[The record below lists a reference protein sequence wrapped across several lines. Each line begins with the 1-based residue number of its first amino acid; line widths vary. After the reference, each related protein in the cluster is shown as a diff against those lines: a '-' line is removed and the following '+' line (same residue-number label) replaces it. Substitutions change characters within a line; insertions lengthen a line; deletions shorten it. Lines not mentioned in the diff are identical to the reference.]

1 MVPMVE
7 WALIK
12 DCGEHHARLRPSI
25 GEPWSLS
32 WVEWLF
38 YDLRGLTKG
47 CPAVEQIPAS
57 RPTGQSSLL
66 SRGLGLAVVKG
77 LKERS
82 HKTPR
87 EQALVL
93 NFSDFIGMAGN
104 VRLAKDSKSTVQL
117 RV

>member
-1 MVPMVE
+1 M
-7 WALIK
+7 
-12 DCGEHHARLRPSI
+12 
-25 GEPWSLS
+25 
-32 WVEWLF
+32 
-38 YDLRGLTKG
+38 
-47 CPAVEQIPAS
+47 
-57 RPTGQSSLL
+57 
-66 SRGLGLAVVKG
+66 VKG

-104 VRLAKDSKSTVQL
+104 VRLAKDSKPTVQL